1 MKKSGSLGLHE
12 GLISDHTMQWAD
24 FEVTG
29 LFGGQLYNPVLPSE
43 RQFMLSNIKKQEF
56 QAKLIDLLERENV
69 SQKVE
74 PLVKDFELQWTNTAN
89 DETKIKLVARYQ
101 KLDDTITK
109 SMLSAVYSIGK
120 RTMGTKDRKS

>member
-1 MKKSGSLGLHE
+1 MRTLKSVKKLGSLGLHE
-12 GLISDHTMQWAD
+12 GLISDHTMQWPD

-56 QAKLIDLLERENV
+56 QAKLIDLLEGKNV

-74 PLVKDFELQWTNTAN
+74 ALVKDFELQWTNTAN
-89 DETKIKLVARYQ
+89 DETKIKLVARY
-101 KLDDTITK
+101 
-109 SMLSAVYSIGK
+109 
-120 RTMGTKDRKS
+120 